1 MCGKTHGLP
10 AQMESVSAR
19 VNIVTSQASTS
30 TVVSI
35 SQPYMSPFIE
45 GDNDEYEF
53 EVPERNDP
61 VNDVILARAEENK
74 RRVAIRPS
82 RLMKLQQLEQDL
94 PAIIE
99 NALQEIKRQKLA
111 ALHKKDKQDPEKVN
125 MRAKRYADSH
135 REEINARRREKRK
148 QLTAVPLQTVPSS
161 LPLPLP
167 LPLRLPTVPSL
178 MPSAKEDKKMDTV
191 DGGVIVSFGL

>member
-1 MCGKTHGLP
+1 MRRKTHGGY

-19 VNIVTSQASTS
+19 VNIVTCQASTS

-35 SQPYMSPFIE
+35 SQPYLSPFIE
-45 GDNDEYEF
+45 GDDDEYEF

-99 NALQEIKRQKLA
+99 NALQEIKREKLA

-125 MRAKRYADSH
+125 KRAKRYVDSH
-135 REEINARRREKRK
+135 RDEINARRREKRK
-148 QLTAVPLQTVPSS
+148 QLPVPLQTVRSS
-161 LPLPLP
+161 LPLPALRSSVP
-167 LPLRLPTVPSL
+167 LI
-178 MPSAKEDKKMDTV
+178 PSAKEESKEMDTV
-191 DGGVIVSFGL
+191 DGGVLVSFGL

>member
-1 MCGKTHGLP
+1 
-10 AQMESVSAR
+10 
-19 VNIVTSQASTS
+19 
-30 TVVSI
+30 
-35 SQPYMSPFIE
+35 MSPFIE
-45 GDNDEYEF
+45 GDDDEYEF

-148 QLTAVPLQTVPSS
+148 QLTVPSQTVPSS
-161 LPLPLP
+161 LRSS
-167 LPLRLPTVPSL
+167 LRLPTVPSRTQSP
-178 MPSAKEDKKMDTV
+178 PSAKEEGNACKESKEGKKMDTV